1 MRKRAIRQLELLER
15 EERSRKLERDESLAA
30 LGFFWLKL
38 VFAHYLGGLTLDDE
52 DPGEAE
58 ARALNYQ
65 SRDDYLEALLSG
77 KQSDIK
83 NRFKNAARRLFAA
96 VGLNF
101 DRSSPPALFKAF
113 IGMLDELPDHWLNWL
128 KFTLQQECPAARLA
142 AGSNMSLLPIAIG
155 GLSWRRANSV
165 SRNFRVFTRTKAL
178 FLPSVEDLVR
188 EESKAC
194 FWVFRR
200 CIHPTMKCGWWQ
212 HEVADELQRFYR
224 SLLNGKRAE
233 AGAHGSAP
241 AWQDRTGQ
249 GLHRLD
255 CWKTT

>member
-1 MRKRAIRQLELLER
+1 MRKTAIRQLELLER

-30 LGFFWLKL
+30 LGFFCLKL

-83 NRFKNAARRLFAA
+83 NRFKNATRRLFAA

-101 DRSSPPALFKAF
+101 DRSPPPALFKAF
-113 IGMLDELPDHWLNWL
+113 IGMLNELPDHWLNWL

-142 AGSNMSLLPIAIG
+142 AGSNMSLLPFAIG
-155 GLSWRRANSV
+155 GLSWRRASSV

-178 FLPSVEDLVR
+178 FLPSVEDLIG

-200 CIHPTMKCGWWQ
+200 CIHPTM
-212 HEVADELQRFYR
+212 EVWLVAARGRGRAPVLLPQLAQR
-224 SLLNGKRAE
+224 KEAE